1 MALSTMGIDADRIA
15 AIGEELFDLDD
26 AFVSKVRKPGAWSRK
41 EILGHLIDSAS
52 VNHQRI
58 IESQIT
64 DSIVFTGYKHEDWVR
79 LQGYN
84 ESEWEDLVTLWV
96 SYNIRLC
103 EIIERIPLDV
113 LDKQHSEH
121 SYDRTAFR
129 EIPADEPSTLGYLI
143 EDYFAH
149 LLYHIEQITSV

>member
-15 AIGEELFDLDD
+15 AIGEELFELDD
-26 AFVSKVRKPGAWSRK
+26 AFVSRVREPGAWSRK

-84 ESEWEDLVTLWV
+84 ASDWEDLVTLWV

-103 EIIERIPLDV
+103 EIVEQIPLDV
-113 LDKQHSEH
+113 LDKEHSEH

-129 EIPADEPSTLGYLI
+129 EIPASEPATLGYLI

-149 LLYHIEQITSV
+149 LLYHMEQILDS